1 MLIFVAT
8 NASQI
13 QEIIQFSAKG
23 QGRTTNKKIAPVLLQ
38 GRRGNRSPLLLV
50 IPMTPQ
56 IHRTIVV
63 NFPQP

>member
-1 MLIFVAT
+1 VLIFVAT

-13 QEIIQFSAKG
+13 QEFIQLSAKG
-23 QGRTTNKKIAPVLLQ
+23 QGRTTNKKTAPVLLQ
-38 GRRGNRSPLLLV
+38 GRLGNRSPLLLV